1 MEHQTEC
8 LGNKE
13 EQTES
18 TAIVIWPLAN
28 YILLFCVV
36 CKRKEIWAKVWKRVT
51 GVDYK
56 GSNITRYPFPF

>member
-36 CKRKEIWAKVWKRVT
+36 CKRKEIWAKIVKF
-51 GVDYK
+51 
-56 GSNITRYPFPF
+56 GSE